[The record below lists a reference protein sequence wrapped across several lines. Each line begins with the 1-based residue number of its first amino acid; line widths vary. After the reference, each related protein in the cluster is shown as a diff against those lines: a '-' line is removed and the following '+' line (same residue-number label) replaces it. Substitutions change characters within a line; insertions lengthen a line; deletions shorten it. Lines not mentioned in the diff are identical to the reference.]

1 MQKMELPILGSRSS
15 KELVLKS
22 SCPAFFLSRFLM
34 WRRIQHIWR
43 YSAFSIPIKYEMLAE
58 T

>member
-1 MQKMELPILGSRSS
+1 
-15 KELVLKS
+15 LVLKS
-22 SCPAFFLSRFLM
+22 SCPAFFLSRVLM